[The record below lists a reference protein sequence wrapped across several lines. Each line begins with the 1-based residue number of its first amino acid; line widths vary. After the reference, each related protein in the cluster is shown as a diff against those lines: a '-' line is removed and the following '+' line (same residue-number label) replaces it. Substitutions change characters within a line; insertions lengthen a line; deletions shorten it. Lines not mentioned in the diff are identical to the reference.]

1 MFKDGSFHNTY
12 LFGLGTVPTFP
23 LSTPFTILFF
33 GPRMCNMVEH
43 IFGETMCKEAS
54 RCIRKTPTPAG
65 ATTLKSITFPRRE
78 AKGGGAFRG
87 RELSYRKAI
96 GRRT

>member
-1 MFKDGSFHNTY
+1 
-12 LFGLGTVPTFP
+12 
-23 LSTPFTILFF
+23 
-33 GPRMCNMVEH
+33 MVEH

-54 RCIRKTPTPAG
+54 RCIRKTPTSAG

-87 RELSYRKAI
+87 RENRTGGQLAGELSVQPTGSDQA
-96 GRRT
+96 